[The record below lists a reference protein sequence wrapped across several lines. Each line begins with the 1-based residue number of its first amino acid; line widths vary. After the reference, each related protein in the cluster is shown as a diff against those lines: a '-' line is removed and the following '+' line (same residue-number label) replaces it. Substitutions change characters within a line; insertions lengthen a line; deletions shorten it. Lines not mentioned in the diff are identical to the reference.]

1 MKLDHLGVAVRSLDE
16 AIGVYQALGITV
28 SHRETVDS
36 DGVNVAFLP
45 FEGGRFEL
53 LEPMAENSP
62 VARFIERR
70 GPGLHHIAIAVPDIG
85 KALADIKGRGLR
97 LIDAEPRPGAN
108 GSLVAFVHPEAT
120 GGVLLELVQP
130 GDSIRE

>member
-36 DGVNVAFLP
+36 DGVQVAFLP
-45 FEGGRFEL
+45 FLGGRFEL
-53 LEPMAENSP
+53 LEPTRESSP

-70 GPGLHHIAIAVPDIG
+70 GPGLHHIAVEVADIR
-85 KALADIKGRGLR
+85 KALEDIRTRGFR
-97 LIDAEPRPGAN
+97 LIDAEARPGAN

-130 GDSIRE
+130 GEPGRE